1 MGNKKMLGTVILSI
15 LSLLLFIWG
24 SKRQASLVNTDF
36 NLTDQ
41 FAYMQYAR
49 ELAKSDFT
57 FVGGRNRMPVYP
69 ALMSFFYCEGMSDK
83 EFFEK
88 GKWVG
93 IALGIVVIASAFLI
107 FCLGGHTDDALT
119 ATLVAMFTVFV
130 FKAPYFQAE
139 VLYYGIGL
147 VLFCVLLNLVHR
159 PSLKMALLA
168 GCLGGIAHLTKA
180 SVLPTILLAATCLI
194 VKAVNGLF
202 RQRTESQENKETV
215 YSSIVL
221 PSCCLTLLLFGF
233 LIVVYPYI
241 QTSKEQFG
249 SYFYNVNS
257 TFYMWYDSWQEA
269 KEGTRAHGDRFGW
282 PNMPEEEIPS
292 LGRYLQTHS
301 IADIT
306 KRLTLGFAT
315 VSGISLVL
323 SFGAGPILL
332 YYLSVVVGF
341 FHQNRHA
348 PELRRMWKE
357 RCHTI
362 VFIAAYFIGY
372 IILYAWY
379 TPIASG
385 NRFNHSLFLPAML
398 ICLQSFSLFRRYGM
412 SICLF
417 GKIANPTAINKTILL
432 LLGTY
437 LLIGFPWLVSTVYG
451 GW

>member
-1 MGNKKMLGTVILSI
+1 MISWRVLRMVILST
-15 LSLLLFIWG
+15 LSIFLFIWG

-36 NLTDQ
+36 NLIDQ
-41 FAYMQYAR
+41 FAYMQYAK

-69 ALMSFFYCEGMSDK
+69 ALMSLFYSEEMSDI

-88 GKWVG
+88 GKLVG

-107 FCLGGHTDDALT
+107 FCLGGHIDDALT
-119 ATLVAMFTVFV
+119 ATLVAMFTLFV

-147 VLFCVLLNLVHR
+147 ALFCVLLNLVHR

-168 GCLGGIAHLTKA
+168 GCLGGVAHLTKA
-180 SVLPTILLAATCLI
+180 SVLPTLFLAATCL
-194 VKAVNGLF
+194 VARSVNGLF
-202 RQRTESQENKETV
+202 RQREESQENKEPV
-215 YSSIVL
+215 YSSIIL
-221 PSCCLTLLLFGF
+221 PSCSLIILLFGF

-257 TFYMWYDSWQEA
+257 TFYMWYDSWEEA

-282 PNMPEEEIPS
+282 PNMPEKEIPS
-292 LGRYLQTHS
+292 LSRYLQTHNL
-301 IADIT
+301 ADIT
-306 KRLTLGFAT
+306 QRLALGFAT
-315 VSGISLVL
+315 VFGISLAL
-323 SFGAGPILL
+323 SFGAGPFLL
-332 YYLSVVVGF
+332 YYFSVVVGF

-348 PELRRMWKE
+348 LELHRMWKE
-357 RCHTI
+357 SCYTI
-362 VFIAAYFIGY
+362 IFITAYFVGY

-379 TPIASG
+379 SPIASG

-398 ICLQSFSLFRRYGM
+398 ICLQSFSLFRRHGM
-412 SICLF
+412 SIRLF
-417 GKIANPTAINKTILL
+417 GKTANPTAINKTILL

-437 LLIGFPWLVSTVYG
+437 LLVGFPWLVSTVYG